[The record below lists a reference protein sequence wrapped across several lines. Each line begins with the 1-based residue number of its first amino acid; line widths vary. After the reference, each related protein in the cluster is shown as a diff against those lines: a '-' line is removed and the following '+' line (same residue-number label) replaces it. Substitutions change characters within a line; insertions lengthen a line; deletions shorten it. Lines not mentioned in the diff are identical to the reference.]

1 MSDGIEQVKLAFADL
16 LKNISKPR
24 RRLLYQQIGRELAR
38 NQRRRIKAQQN
49 TDGSPF
55 EPRKK
60 RKQFSKKKGRIKNQL
75 MFKKIVSPSHLKL
88 RYEQEGISLGFY
100 GGDAAIA
107 NVHQY
112 GLYSSPSKYKDFK
125 VKYAQRELLG
135 FSEEDIEMIER
146 FVIKAIAEG
155 SL

>member
-1 MSDGIEQVKLAFADL
+1 MSDGIEQVKLAFTDL

-49 TDGSPF
+49 PDGSPF

-75 MFKKIVSPSHLKL
+75 MFKKIVSPSHFKI

>member
-1 MSDGIEQVKLAFADL
+1 MSDGIEQVKLAFTDL

-49 TDGSPF
+49 PDGSPF

-75 MFKKIVSPSHLKL
+75 MFKKIVSPSHLKI

-135 FSEEDIEMIER
+135 FREEDIEMIER

>member
-1 MSDGIEQVKLAFADL
+1 MSDGIEQVKLAFTDL

-49 TDGSPF
+49 PDGSPF

-75 MFKKIVSPSHLKL
+75 MFKKIVSPSHLKI

-155 SL
+155 SI

>member
-1 MSDGIEQVKLAFADL
+1 MSDGIEQVKLAFTDL

-49 TDGSPF
+49 PDGSPF

-60 RKQFSKKKGRIKNQL
+60 RKQFSRKKGRIKNQL
-75 MFKKIVSPSHLKL
+75 MFNKIVSPSHLKL

-125 VKYAQRELLG
+125 VKYAQRKLLG

>member
-1 MSDGIEQVKLAFADL
+1 MSDGIEQVKLAFTDL

-49 TDGSPF
+49 PDGSPF

-155 SL
+155 SI

>member
-1 MSDGIEQVKLAFADL
+1 MSDGIEQVKLAFTDL
-16 LKNISKPR
+16 LRNISKPR

-49 TDGSPF
+49 PDGSPF

-75 MFKKIVSPSHLKL
+75 MFKKIVSPSHLKI

>member
-1 MSDGIEQVKLAFADL
+1 MSDGIEQVKLAFTDL

-49 TDGSPF
+49 PDGSPF

-75 MFKKIVSPSHLKL
+75 MFKKIVSPSHLKI

-112 GLYSSPSKYKDFK
+112 GLYSSPSKYKNFK

-135 FSEEDIEMIER
+135 FSEEDIEIIER

>member
-1 MSDGIEQVKLAFADL
+1 MSDGIEQVKLAFTDL

-38 NQRRRIKAQQN
+38 SQRRRIKAQQN
-49 TDGSPF
+49 PDGSPF

-75 MFKKIVSPSHLKL
+75 MFKKIVTPSHLKI

-100 GGDAAIA
+100 GGDAEIA

>member
-1 MSDGIEQVKLAFADL
+1 MSDGIEQVKLAFTDL

-49 TDGSPF
+49 PDGSLF

-75 MFKKIVSPSHLKL
+75 MFQKIVSPSHLKL

>member
-1 MSDGIEQVKLAFADL
+1 MSDGIEQVKLAFTDL

-49 TDGSPF
+49 PDGSPF

-60 RKQFSKKKGRIKNQL
+60 RKQFSRKKGRIKNQL

-135 FSEEDIEMIER
+135 FSEEDIEMI
-146 FVIKAIAEG
+146 
-155 SL
+155 

>member
-1 MSDGIEQVKLAFADL
+1 MSDGIEQVKLAFTDL

-49 TDGSPF
+49 PDGAPF

>member
-1 MSDGIEQVKLAFADL
+1 MSDGIEQVKLAFTDL

-49 TDGSPF
+49 PDGSPF

-60 RKQFSKKKGRIKNQL
+60 RKQFSRKKGRIKNQL
-75 MFKKIVSPSHLKL
+75 MFKKIVSPSHLKI

>member
-1 MSDGIEQVKLAFADL
+1 MSDGIEQVKLAFTDL

-49 TDGSPF
+49 PDGTPF

-125 VKYAQRELLG
+125 VKYDQRELLG

>member
-1 MSDGIEQVKLAFADL
+1 MSDGIEQVKLAFTDL

-49 TDGSPF
+49 PDGSPF

-107 NVHQY
+107 NIHQY

-125 VKYAQRELLG
+125 VKYDQRELLG

>member
-1 MSDGIEQVKLAFADL
+1 MSDGIEQVKLAFTDL

-49 TDGSPF
+49 PDGSPF

-60 RKQFSKKKGRIKNQL
+60 RKQFSRKKGRIKNQL

>member
-1 MSDGIEQVKLAFADL
+1 MSDGIEQVKLAFTDL
-16 LKNISKPR
+16 LRNISKPR

-38 NQRRRIKAQQN
+38 NHRRRIKAQQN
-49 TDGSPF
+49 PDGTPF

-75 MFKKIVSPSHLKL
+75 MFKKIVSPSHLKI

-125 VKYAQRELLG
+125 VKYDQRELLG

>member
-1 MSDGIEQVKLAFADL
+1 MSDGIEQVKLAFTDL

-49 TDGSPF
+49 PDGSPF

-155 SL
+155 NL

>member
-1 MSDGIEQVKLAFADL
+1 MSDGIEQVKLAFTDL

-49 TDGSPF
+49 PDGSPF

-125 VKYAQRELLG
+125 VKYTQRELLG

>member
-1 MSDGIEQVKLAFADL
+1 MSDGIEQVKLAFTDL
-16 LKNISKPR
+16 LRNISKPR

-38 NQRRRIKAQQN
+38 SQRIRIKAQQN
-49 TDGSPF
+49 PDGSPF

-60 RKQFSKKKGRIKNQL
+60 RKQLRKKKGRIKNQL
-75 MFKKIVSPSHLKL
+75 MFQKIVTPSHLKL

>member
-1 MSDGIEQVKLAFADL
+1 MSDGIEQVKLAFTDL

-38 NQRRRIKAQQN
+38 SQRRRIKAQQN
-49 TDGSPF
+49 PDGSPF

-60 RKQFSKKKGRIKNQL
+60 RKQLRKKKGRIKNQL
-75 MFKKIVSPSHLKL
+75 MFKKIVTPSHLKL

>member
-1 MSDGIEQVKLAFADL
+1 MSDGIEQVKLAFTDL

-24 RRLLYQQIGRELAR
+24 RRLLYQQIGRELAK

-49 TDGSPF
+49 PDGSPF

-60 RKQFSKKKGRIKNQL
+60 RKQFSRKKGRIKNQL

>member
-1 MSDGIEQVKLAFADL
+1 MSDGIERVKLAFTDL

-38 NQRRRIKAQQN
+38 SQRRRIKAQQN
-49 TDGSPF
+49 PDGSPF

-75 MFKKIVSPSHLKL
+75 MFKKIVTPSHLKI

-100 GGDAAIA
+100 GGDAEIA